1 MTSSR
6 PYLIRALHE
15 WVVDNGMTPH
25 ILVNAEME
33 GVNVP
38 PQFIENGKIV
48 LNISPSSVM
57 DLDLGNEYISFN
69 ARFSGTPTD
78 IFLPV
83 VAVVALYAREN
94 GQGMVFG
101 EDDTRSPDDSPPDGG
116 NDPSGPKGDG
126 SPGGAKPDS
135 RPKLRVVK

>member
-33 GVNVP
+33 GVSVP
-38 PQFIENGKIV
+38 HQFIENGKIV
-48 LNISPSSVM
+48 LNISPSSVVG
-57 DLDLGNEYISFN
+57 LELGNEYVSFN
-69 ARFSGTPTD
+69 ARFSGSPTD

-83 VAVVALYAREN
+83 TAVVAIYAREN

-101 EDDTRSPDDSPPDGG
+101 EDDTPPT
-116 NDPSGPKGDG
+116 DG
-126 SPGGAKPDS
+126 SPPPEGGGDGPLGGPKKGDAKVES

>member
-15 WVVDNGMTPH
+15 WVVDNGLTPH

-33 GVNVP
+33 GVSVP
-38 PQFIENGKIV
+38 HQFIEDGKIV
-48 LNISPSSVM
+48 LNISPSSVVG
-57 DLDLGNEYISFN
+57 LELGNEYISFN
-69 ARFSGTPTD
+69 ARFSGSATD

-83 VAVVALYAREN
+83 TAVIALYAREN

-101 EDDTRSPDDSPPDGG
+101 EDDTPPPEGGGDDDNTPSPEGG
-116 NDPSGPKGDG
+116 G
-126 SPGGAKPDS
+126 SDESKS
-135 RPKLRVVK
+135 ERPKLRVVK